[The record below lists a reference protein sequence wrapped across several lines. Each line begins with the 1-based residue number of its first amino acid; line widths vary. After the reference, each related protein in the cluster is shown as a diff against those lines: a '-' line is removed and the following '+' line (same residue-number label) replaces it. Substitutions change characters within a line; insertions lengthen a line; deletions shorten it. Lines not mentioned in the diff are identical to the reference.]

1 MREGK
6 PKQACRRR
14 SKLLLLKTPWP
25 RPTDTSKVFGAANVN
40 CHTAPESKSPQHL
53 NPPRGAANKWH
64 AVKGILCSSLKERGS
79 APGPGRRAFSPRYCY
94 QKARCKP
101 LAARGY
107 LGSEQHPGMLVSTQ
121 NESKRTRKQLWPSLR
136 SRARTEVSERLR
148 GGDLLLAV
156 QPHAFLEF
164 CAMCV

>member
-6 PKQACRRR
+6 TKQACCQL

-25 RPTDTSKVFGAANVN
+25 RPTDTSKAFGAANVN
-40 CHTAPESKSPQHL
+40 CHTARESKSPQHL

-79 APGPGRRAFSPRYCY
+79 APDPGRPAFFPRYCY

-101 LAARGY
+101 SAARGY
-107 LGSEQHPGMLVSTQ
+107 LGSEQHPGMLVPR
-121 NESKRTRKQLWPSLR
+121 RTNLKEPENSCGPASGQEQGQRC
-136 SRARTEVSERLR
+136 LR
-148 GGDLLLAV
+148 GKGRR
-156 QPHAFLEF
+156 PPSR
-164 CAMCV
+164 CAASCIS